1 MEVILLKH
9 VENLGRRG
17 QVVQVKAGYARN
29 YLMPRR
35 LAALATPGAKR
46 LVEQESRKFQQQD
59 NQARGTAEE
68 LAGRLAAVEL
78 TLAVKADEE
87 GKLYGSVG
95 PTEVQAELAARGF
108 TVERKQVVLDPH
120 IKQLGTHEVALR
132 LHPDV
137 RGTVK
142 VSVVQE

>member
-9 VENLGRRG
+9 VDNLGRRG

-46 LVEQESRKFQQQD
+46 LVEQESRKFQQHD
-59 NQARGTAEE
+59 NQARVVAEE
-68 LAGRLAAVEL
+68 LSGRLAAVEL
-78 TLAVKADEE
+78 SIVVKADEE

-95 PTEVQAELAARGF
+95 PTEVQAALTAQGF

-120 IKQLGTHEVALR
+120 IKQLGTHEVPLR